1 METEKRGKILIIED
15 DRFISKMY
23 QTKLDLEGYQVD
35 AAENGMQGLEKAKS
49 FNPNLILLDL
59 LMPELDGF
67 GVLEA
72 LRGDESTKNIPVIVM
87 SNLGQ
92 EDHVKKAMALGA
104 KTYIVKS
111 QFTPSNVVEK
121 IKELMSKS

>member
-1 METEKRGKILIIED
+1 MESEKKGKILIIED

-23 QTKLDLEGYQVD
+23 QTKLDLEGYQVEV
-35 AAENGMQGLEKAKS
+35 AENGLIGVEKSKS
-49 FNPNLILLDL
+49 FAPNMILLDL

-72 LRGDESTKNIPVIVM
+72 LHGEDSTKDIPVIVM

-92 EDHVKKAMALGA
+92 EDHVKRAMNLGA
-104 KTYIVKS
+104 TTYIVKS

-121 IKELMSKS
+121 IKEIMK